1 MDDIYADLDLG
12 SSVDKKDV
20 TVYEDGAELKDAA
33 VDITK
38 NDDDTEFGA
47 NGVLTEVFYDDDDD
61 TVVITM
67 VNTYVGT
74 INRSVAAKGNKD
86 AYVEIAVEDVEARR
100 CKRQS
105 RTLRPPRSFEDDA
118 YVLYTYS
125 EAAEEVKSVAAAEE
139 VSGTVTKVINKASDD
154 ENKGLTI
161 ADTAYKTSRTVS
173 GELLGDVS
181 VKNDYTVY
189 LDAYGYV
196 IYIEEEGTDRSGL
209 CPGAGHRQQE

>member
-1 MDDIYADLDLG
+1 MIRPSRQRVASEGREDRHLRQGADASYTAKVAVDDIYADLDLG

-20 TVYEDGAELKDAA
+20 TVYEDGAELKDKA

-86 AYVEIAVEDVEARR
+86 AYVEIAVEDV
-100 CKRQS
+100 KPDGVNGIQ
-105 RTLRPPRSFEDDA
+105 T
-118 YVLYTYS
+118 
-125 EAAEEVKSVAAAEE
+125 
-139 VSGTVTKVINKASDD
+139 
-154 ENKGLTI
+154 
-161 ADTAYKTSRTVS
+161 
-173 GELLGDVS
+173 
-181 VKNDYTVY
+181 
-189 LDAYGYV
+189 
-196 IYIEEEGTDRSGL
+196 
-209 CPGAGHRQQE
+209 